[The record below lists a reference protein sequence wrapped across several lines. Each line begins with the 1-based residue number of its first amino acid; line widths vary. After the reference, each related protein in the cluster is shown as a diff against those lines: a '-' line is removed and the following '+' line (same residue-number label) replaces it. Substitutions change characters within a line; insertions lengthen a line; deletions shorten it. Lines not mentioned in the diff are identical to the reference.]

1 MNVFIVRPRITVILI
16 SIIPLFLIG
25 CAATQVALEKKDLKV
40 QTKMSKSI
48 FLDLDNQIEKSAF
61 IQVKNTS
68 DKDIDLT
75 NALKQAVRKQGYTL
89 VDSAKKAAYI
99 YQCNILYVGE
109 VDPAALRTAVH
120 RGFGYGYGATVGGA
134 AAGGA
139 IGYGL
144 GGGTGAAIGAASG
157 GLLAS
162 AAELITGSLTKDVT
176 YTIMTDIQLTEK
188 TTKGKKIHKA
198 RVASTAEQVNLEWEE
213 AEGQL
218 VEGLAKSLGGLL

>member
-1 MNVFIVRPRITVILI
+1 MNVFIVRLRITLILI